1 MNSFGLR
8 TFFLLFALVI
18 AAVAAGAQTALPIKP
33 GLWQIHVDR
42 EVNGQKAPDMSERM
56 KNMDPE
62 TRKRVEAMMKQQGI
76 DMGGSGGPNKVCYSK
91 EMIQRGRW
99 ADQQT
104 DCKTDFSSQS
114 AALWKW
120 HSNCPKLGSE
130 SDGEATFSGSEN
142 YVVKT
147 SSVRELGATSRT
159 SHMTIT
165 GKWIS
170 NDCGDLKPLD
180 LKP

>member
-1 MNSFGLR
+1 MNNLALR
-8 TFFLLFALVI
+8 IFFLLGVATFAL
-18 AAVAAGAQTALPIKP
+18 AQTALPIKA
-33 GLWQIHVDR
+33 GLWQIHIDR
-42 EVNGQKAPDMSERM
+42 EVNGQKAPDMSEKM

-62 TRKRVEAMMKQQGI
+62 TRARVEAMMKQRGI
-76 DMGGSGGPNKVCYSK
+76 DMGASGGPNKVCYSK

-99 ADQQT
+99 ADQET
-104 DCKTDFSSQS
+104 ECKTDFSSQS
-114 AALWKW
+114 ASSWKW
-120 HSNCPKLGSE
+120 HSSCPKLGSE

-147 SSVRELGATSRT
+147 SSVTKLGGTPRT

-165 GKWIS
+165 GKWMS
-170 NDCGDLKPLD
+170 SDCGDLKPMD

>member
-1 MNSFGLR
+1 MDNLALR
-8 TFFLLFALVI
+8 SFLLLFVVSI
-18 AAVAAGAQTALPIKP
+18 AAQAQTALPIKA
-33 GLWQIHVDR
+33 GLWQIHIDR
-42 EVNGQKAPDMSERM
+42 EVNGEKAPDMSEKM

-62 TRKRVEAMMKQQGI
+62 TRARVEAMMKQRGI
-76 DMGGSGGPNKVCYSK
+76 DVGASGGPDKVCYSK

-104 DCKTDFSSQS
+104 ECKTDFNSQS

-120 HSNCPKLGSE
+120 HSSCPKLGSE

-147 SSVRELGATSRT
+147 SSVTKLGGTSRA

-165 GKWIS
+165 GKWMS
-170 NDCGDLKPLD
+170 SDCGDLKPMD